1 VNLNQLKNL
10 IKIANKLDRVGE
22 TREATKLDSV
32 IKKISEDMFG
42 ESYPDFEDLE
52 YGQDFEEPQHS
63 SDLVEF
69 SEFNTSLGDA
79 YRKYNGL
86 RADSWYHPD
95 NMFDLQNPMSK
106 FDPGASLISQWDN
119 LMEARSTNR
128 AVEVFLNKLHK
139 AWWDLKYGKYGE
151 SLLEEGYS
159 ETFPEALD
167 NAKLKP
173 SVSDLAGDPNIRTI
187 QDILGINASGEWD
200 QETKFA
206 VRKFLDRNQSL
217 LYHEDYPAEKYAV
230 SIMMYGPMGFR
241 VRNSDQPEITGNSY
255 GDWASLISALDES
268 YRRESSM
275 LEELGSRASMNNLFS
290 GLSSYKGFV
299 RR

>member
-1 VNLNQLKNL
+1 MLQFQKFEYYFERNVQINDIQRYLNDDEAIINYSLYENYNYVFYIDKNQTQ
-10 IKIANKLDRVGE
+10 IIKLD
-22 TREATKLDSV
+22 
-32 IKKISEDMFG
+32 
-42 ESYPDFEDLE
+42 
-52 YGQDFEEPQHS
+52 
-63 SDLVEF
+63 
-69 SEFNTSLGDA
+69 
-79 YRKYNGL
+79 
-86 RADSWYHPD
+86 
-95 NMFDLQNPMSK
+95 
-106 FDPGASLISQWDN
+106 
-119 LMEARSTNR
+119 
-128 AVEVFLNKLHK
+128 
-139 AWWDLKYGKYGE
+139 
-151 SLLEEGYS
+151 
-159 ETFPEALD
+159 LD

-173 SVSDLAGDPNIRTI
+173 SVSDLTGDPNIRTI

-206 VRKFLDRNQSL
+206 VRNFLDRNQSL

-241 VRNSDQPEITGNSY
+241 VRNSNQPEITGNSY